1 MTVAVYANLGHL
13 MRLAKAEAKAYKTG
27 NAEDIQRAVEEHQ
40 AYQKLCA
47 ESDGI
52 CLGVE
57 VKALTPKPERN
68 IQ

>member
-1 MTVAVYANLGHL
+1 MTVVVYANLGHL
-13 MRLAKAEAKAYKTG
+13 MRLAKAESKARKTG
-27 NAEDIQRAVEEHQ
+27 NAEDIQRVAEQHQ
-40 AYQKLCA
+40 AYQKICA

-57 VKALTPKPERN
+57 VKALTTKPERI